1 MANPEI
7 YLKKNED
14 KRLRKGHLWVFS
26 NEVDTK
32 RSPLEQFQAGQLA
45 QIKSD
50 DGKVLGTAYV
60 NPQALIC
67 ARLLSRKPNLKCGV
81 NFFKERLSTALAL
94 RETLFDRPYYR
105 WIFGESDG
113 LPGLVI
119 DRFDAVLSVQIT
131 TVGIEQRK
139 EALFAALFDL
149 VEPQA
154 IILKNDNSQR
164 QLEGLSLESEL
175 AYGELPEPLIIEE
188 NGAQFKIDILGG
200 QKTGWFYDH
209 RSSRAQLAGIA
220 KNKRVLDLF
229 CYTGAWGIPAALS
242 GALEVTGVDASE
254 SALALAK
261 ENAVLNQVQHKMN
274 FVRSDVFEF
283 LKQARVDN
291 RLFDMI
297 VLDPPA
303 LIKRK
308 KDFKLGYEAYR
319 RLNHLALQVLSK
331 NGVLVSAS
339 CSHHLSRENLH
350 EILRSSARH
359 IDRHLVFFASG
370 GQGPD
375 HPIDPAAPETEY
387 LKTFFLFRLFK
398 LVKCEA
404 FLWSMQK
411 TRSLACFAVSR

>member
-1 MANPEI
+1 MAHPEI

-32 RSPLEQFQAGQLA
+32 RSPLEQFTAGDLVQV
-45 QIKSD
+45 KSD
-50 DGKVLGTAYV
+50 DGKVMGTAYI
-60 NPQALIC
+60 NPQTLIC

-81 NFFKERLSTALAL
+81 NFFKERLTTALGL
-94 RETLFDRPYYR
+94 REKLFDQPYYR
-105 WIFGESDG
+105 LVFGESDG

-119 DRFDAVLSVQIT
+119 DRFDSVLSVQIT
-131 TVGIEQRK
+131 TAGIDQRK
-139 EALFAALFDL
+139 EALFAALIEL
-149 VEPQA
+149 LNPEA
-154 IILKNDNSQR
+154 IVLKNDNSQR
-164 QLEGLSLESEL
+164 QQEGLSLESEI
-175 AYGELPEPLIIEE
+175 AYGKLPDPLIIKE
-188 NGAQFKIDILGG
+188 NGALFKIDILSG

-209 RSSRAQLAGIA
+209 RSSRAQLASIA
-220 KNKRVLDLF
+220 KNQRVLDLF
-229 CYTGAWGIPAALS
+229 SYTGAWGIPAALA
-242 GALEVTGVDASE
+242 GALEVTCVDASE
-254 SALALAK
+254 GALALAA
-261 ENAVLNQVQHKMN
+261 ENAALNQVQEKMH

-283 LKQARVDN
+283 LKQARLENQLYDI
-291 RLFDMI
+291 I

-308 KDFKLGYEAYR
+308 KDFKQGYEAYR

-331 NGVLVSAS
+331 DGILVSAS

-350 EILRSSARH
+350 EILRSSGRH

-387 LKTFFLFRLFK
+387 LKTFF
-398 LVKCEA
+398 C
-404 FLWSMQK
+404 S
-411 TRSLACFAVSR
+411 VSSSF